1 MISRGEFGPI
11 ALRRILDL
19 LDRFGIKSTFFI
31 PGHSAVA
38 FPEPTR
44 MIRAAG
50 HEIGHHGWVH
60 ENPTML
66 TPEQERQVL
75 ERGLEALDRIAGAR
89 PVGYRSPAWDNS
101 PATVS
106 LLLEYGFEYESSLM
120 GSDYAP
126 YWCRVGDEFS
136 TTEEYRWG
144 RPVDL
149 VEVPVAW
156 HLDDFPPFEHVRLRS
171 GAVLQGN
178 APPSSVG
185 EVWLGEFDYL
195 YHHVGSSRW
204 SRYPDDHDASA
215 GDRARASLA
224 FPRTMHPPHG
234 RPSRGDLYDG
244 WRYVRPLAQ
253 GTQTRIASRC
263 RPGAFQGMGSAS
275 APAPAARRRSEEE
288 EIVAAAGPGGCRL
301 VCGLRLLAS
310 HHAMARALKL
320 AGSPLVGASLSPPS
334 STARREKGRGD
345 FAKHSPPIVLRW
357 MLLPVGST
365 DPAYSDPLG
374 VHGPGPKEYIPA
386 ARKPACSG
394 SIVKCSNE
402 RLPLHETSYCSN
414 NRTSRHEGSARLAHL
429 D

>member
-1 MISRGEFGPI
+1 MMAAERKDVRVALTFDFDACCVWIGTLGAKSPSMISRGEFGPI

-19 LDRFGIKSTFFI
+19 LDRFGIKSTFFV

-66 TPEQERQVL
+66 TPEQERHVL
-75 ERGLEALDRIAGAR
+75 ERGLEALDRIAGVR

-156 HLDDFPPFEHVRLRS
+156 HLDDFPPFEHVWLRS

-185 EVWLGEFDYL
+185 EIWLGEFEYL
-195 YHHVGSSRW
+195 YHHVGQ
-204 SRYPDDHDASA
+204 
-215 GDRARASLA
+215 GILTI
-224 FPRTMHPPHG
+224 TMHPQVIG
-234 RPSRGDLYDG
+234 RGHRLLFLERCIRHMAGHPGVTFTTTGD
-244 WRYVRPLAQ
+244 YVRHWRKGRKPELPRDA
-253 GTQTRIASRC
+253 GPERSKAWE
-263 RPGAFQGMGSAS
+263 
-275 APAPAARRRSEEE
+275 APAPQR
-288 EIVAAAGPGGCRL
+288 
-301 VCGLRLLAS
+301 
-310 HHAMARALKL
+310 
-320 AGSPLVGASLSPPS
+320 
-334 STARREKGRGD
+334 
-345 FAKHSPPIVLRW
+345 
-357 MLLPVGST
+357 
-365 DPAYSDPLG
+365 
-374 VHGPGPKEYIPA
+374 
-386 ARKPACSG
+386 
-394 SIVKCSNE
+394 
-402 RLPLHETSYCSN
+402 RLPADVQ
-414 NRTSRHEGSARLAHL
+414 RKKK
-429 D
+429 